1 MSPPSN
7 NYQPVSEQ
15 EVVEQLTEEVLNE
28 LYELLQDD
36 GQENGQNYVLEDI
49 ILTDDFLNENELD
62 DISNLIYDWSTN

>member
-62 DISNLIYDWSTN
+62 DISNLISDWSN